1 MLLNKHSIF
10 FFPHA
15 QYFSI
20 KNQERYDVGDAAYNW
35 FMDTAGKKWKEWKST
50 LKKLYFSG
58 KLTDEELKK
67 KHADRVNSAEW
78 KFLIDYWMTP
88 QCQVRTN

>member
-1 MLLNKHSIF
+1 M
-10 FFPHA
+10 
-15 QYFSI
+15 
-20 KNQERYDVGDAAYNW
+20 KNQARYDVDDAAFKW